1 MMKLQTIYIMALLSL
16 GTASCKDF
24 LEEMPTGQQSIE
36 NYYETSDDA
45 VRGVTAAYRLMKDQ
59 AYGGYSPSS
68 FGDIVSDDANK
79 GGGGASDQALI
90 QQLKLFT
97 AGAENGYVFNAW
109 RDNFRGVFLANTILQ
124 KVPEIVMDENLKKQV
139 LGEAYFLRAYYYFHL
154 VRLFGRVPLITEP
167 LEKDSYNV
175 PQAEPAEVLAN
186 IEKDATLAIGSLK
199 TKKQQKTEEYGR
211 ATKGAAQALLLEV
224 YMWQKK
230 WGDAESIGNEIINSQ
245 EYSLMDDVTKIWT
258 IAGEFGSESIFEV
271 NNENIPG
278 RGTGNLLNLFI
289 NPRNTWGYGFVVP
302 SESLVKA
309 FEKGDPRLLAT
320 VIVDQQLM
328 PDGTVANTST
338 SETGYWN
345 RKYWLPNE
353 QIPTNN
359 GGGAGDGPTNDR
371 IYGLAQVM
379 LWTAEASFHKSN
391 INHATTLVNTI
402 RKRAR
407 NSGGNKDMTILPPYS
422 AVTLEQIYHEM
433 RVETALGEH
442 RRFYELVRTGRAD
455 QVLPNFKKG
464 INELMPIPLTEI
476 QLSAGSL
483 KQNPGY

>member
-1 MMKLQTIYIMALLSL
+1 MKLQIIYTVALLSL
-16 GTASCKDF
+16 GAISCKDF
-24 LEEMPTGQQSIE
+24 LDEIPTGQQSIE
-36 NYYETSDDA
+36 NYYKTSEDA

-68 FGDIVSDDANK
+68 FGDIMSDDANK

-109 RDNFRGVFLANTILQ
+109 RDNFRGVFLANTVLQ
-124 KVPEIVMDENLKKQV
+124 KVPDIVMGESLKKQV

-154 VRLFGRVPLITEP
+154 VRLFGRVPLMTEP

-175 PQAEPAEVLAN
+175 PQSDAVTVLAN
-186 IEKDATLAIGSLK
+186 IEKDAELAIGALQ

-230 WGDAESIGNEIINSQ
+230 WADAERVGNEIINSQ
-245 EYSLMDDVTKIWT
+245 EYNLVEDVTQIWT
-258 IAGEFGSESIFEV
+258 IAGEFGTESIFEV

-302 SESLVKA
+302 SVSLVNA
-309 FEKGDPRLLAT
+309 FEKGDPRLSAT
-320 VIVDQQLM
+320 VIVDQQVM

-353 QIPTNN
+353 QLPTNN

-371 IYGLAQVM
+371 IFGLAQVM
-379 LWTAEASFHKSN
+379 LWTAEAAFHN
-391 INHATTLVNTI
+391 NNLDRATILVNAI
-402 RKRAR
+402 RERAR
-407 NSGGNKDMTILPPYS
+407 KSGGNKDMTILRPYPV
-422 AVTLEQIYHEM
+422 VTLAQIYQEM

-455 QVLPNFKKG
+455 QILPNFKKG
-464 INELMPIPLTEI
+464 VNELLPIPLTEI
-476 QLSAGSL
+476 QLSAGVL
-483 KQNPGY
+483 TQNPGY